1 MAKKS
6 KDDFL
11 TQAIETAVSMAA
23 QSTERIADLLPADL
37 FGAPAT
43 PQQPMGD
50 MQQAGNPIQ
59 DWLDSYNDTEP
70 DFEEVGI

>member
-37 FGAPAT
+37 FPAPSN
-43 PQQPMGD
+43 PGMDLNQF
-50 MQQAGNPIQ
+50 MQKRAEANRPAS
-59 DWLDSYNDTEP
+59 SYD
-70 DFEEVGI
+70 EVV